1 MELVA
6 ARQLFGLRLGLV
18 ERLEKVEERTARHGQ
33 RSSVRGRQEPASAR
47 RGCTRGRQRRDWA
60 FSQEPTSW
68 QMMQIS
74 FSRGTFFFSSPF
86 VPVLP
91 LFFAPVSED
100 LPPALL
106 SPALSEGLLSS
117 SFAVFPF
124 PSPVFLRPTAASCTR
139 SRTPRFTV
147 WGVPE
152 DAPPAL
158 RAECASC
165 AIFFRSPLVTPLL
178 LLFSF
183 FFGMVSSRRGCRRGH
198 QGESNA
204 TLPPSRDSAR
214 VSRPVRSTCSPPA
227 LRVLRGPP
235 CTSSTK
241 VQVDFKVCYPDAPEV
256 RLRAPFERSTYPV
269 PVHFTLNQ

>member
-1 MELVA
+1 MGLGFRRPPVELVA

-106 SPALSEGLLSS
+106 SAALPEGLLSS
-117 SFAVFPF
+117 SFAVLPF

-178 LLFSF
+178 LLFSL
-183 FFGMVSSRRGCRRGH
+183 FGMVSNFKPRVQTSAPGPARAGREQRYFAAQPRFCPC
-198 QGESNA
+198 A
-204 TLPPSRDSAR
+204 SAR
-214 VSRPVRSTCSPPA
+214 AHCLVATSSP
-227 LRVLRGPP
+227 GCPP
-235 CTSSTK
+235 CTALVR
-241 VQVDFKVCYPDAPEV
+241 VQAESRCPA
-256 RLRAPFERSTYPV
+256 
-269 PVHFTLNQ
+269 